1 MKKSLL
7 MLGAAAMMLAS
18 CTQNEV
24 MEVAE
29 NRSIGFNSFVNNTT
43 KAATEFTGTATSGD
57 IYVIGY
63 YGDNNGTLDQKVFV
77 NELGSTNYYWQ
88 DGKDYI
94 FGAYAD
100 GKGGK
105 FDGTTFDATNQI
117 LTFAD
122 YTPDD
127 AKDLVATI
135 SDKVTNVTASTQGK
149 VSLTFKHMLAQV
161 GFTFKTEVGTE
172 YELNITNIQIE
183 QAIKTATGTYKKEQT
198 GDIAIEW
205 KGTATVNSETS
216 YAYENID
223 NLANVENKT
232 AQEFKLVIPQTV
244 DGTNLK
250 VTFKATI
257 KGVGLDNTSTPKE
270 IKVSLPA
277 TTWQAGYK
285 YNYTTVIN
293 AENIIKDT
301 YPIEFTVEEI
311 PGWTD
316 GGNQDFTAPAA

>member
-1 MKKSLL
+1 
-7 MLGAAAMMLAS
+7 
-18 CTQNEV
+18 
-24 MEVAE
+24 
-29 NRSIGFNSFVNNTT
+29 
-43 KAATEFTGTATSGD
+43 
-57 IYVIGY
+57 
-63 YGDNNGTLDQKVFV
+63 
-77 NELGSTNYYWQ
+77 
-88 DGKDYI
+88 
-94 FGAYAD
+94 
-100 GKGGK
+100 
-105 FDGTTFDATNQI
+105 
-117 LTFAD
+117 
-122 YTPDD
+122 
-127 AKDLVATI
+127 
-135 SDKVTNVTASTQGK
+135 
-149 VSLTFKHMLAQV
+149 MLAQV

-183 QAIKTATGTYKKEQT
+183 QAIKTATGTYKKEQS
-198 GDIAIEW
+198 GDITINWE
-205 KGTATVNSETS
+205 GTATAEGETS
-216 YAYENID
+216 YAYENISD
-223 NLANVENKT
+223 LANAENKT

-257 KGVGLDNTSTPKE
+257 KGVGLDNNSTPKE

-293 AENIIKDT
+293 AENIIEDT